1 MPSWKKLIISGSDAS
16 LSSLTTTGN
25 ISGSS
30 TSTGSFGYGYYA
42 DKVGIGTT
50 EPSKALEV
58 VGEIKIID
66 SEQDSYVESIIQNT
80 ATGGNGGAAGFA
92 FINDQREWK
101 LGVNVNDEFR
111 LRDETGS
118 TNVLVVEA
126 GANAD
131 SLRIDS
137 SGDVGIGT
145 TSPSTKLDVN
155 GTGRFTGNL
164 NLDADLMFSTYEIDL
179 VSTELTFNNA
189 QEPLSTKIYGPDGD
203 TSLKLDSTEVN
214 IKGNVSASGTYFGKQ
229 YHMTYHNFYNDKT
242 TYEYFPINSTAE
254 GGTPDEDLLQWIVP
268 FNGQLKKVMV
278 RCTGAAGS
286 TAVSF
291 HTASNGTGPIS
302 TTAVETDTET
312 ISANTTAIYE
322 FSGSTFNAGDVVGIK
337 MDQTSAPN
345 EVAAT
350 CVWEYNIS

>member
-42 DKVGIGTT
+42 DKVGIGDTT
-50 EPSKALEV
+50 PS
-58 VGEIKIID
+58 
-66 SEQDSYVESIIQNT
+66 Y
-80 ATGGNGGAAGFA
+80 
-92 FINDQREWK
+92 
-101 LGVNVNDEFR
+101 
-111 LRDETGS
+111 
-118 TNVLVVEA
+118 
-126 GANAD
+126 
-131 SLRIDS
+131 
-137 SGDVGIGT
+137 
-145 TSPSTKLDVN
+145 KLDVN